1 MSVKDQIR
9 ELEKQ
14 RDDIIEKAKSGALA
28 TIDAAVSELTEL
40 GFHYRV
46 IEVDPTDGAANPGR
60 TASRKVSTGRRSGI
74 REDVLRAVTEKKAAT
89 RAELIAAMGAKD
101 KSAVTSVSNAL
112 SALKKQGLIRLD
124 GGAYTAA

>member
-1 MSVKDQIR
+1 MSVMDQIR

-14 RDDIIEKAKSGALA
+14 KGQLLETAKAGALA
-28 TIDAAVSELTEL
+28 AIELAIKELSEL

-46 IEVDPTDGAANPGR
+46 IEVDPTPARESIARLN
-60 TASRKVSTGRRSGI
+60 TGKRRIGI
-74 REDVLRAVTEKKAAT
+74 REDVLQAVTAKKAAT
-89 RAELIAAMGAKD
+89 RAEVLAAMGAKD